1 MNTKAETKM
10 IETPL
15 KHKFDNKMISMPAI
29 MEEDQT
35 LKTEALVEHDTLRIC
50 YDGIKTSSK
59 SLQSQL
65 IDEKDQKD
73 NILTEVKELH

>member
-1 MNTKAETKM
+1 
-10 IETPL
+10 
-15 KHKFDNKMISMPAI
+15 MPAI

-65 IDEKDQKD
+65 IDGKGQKD